1 MKLLTYLEGGA
12 PVTKGIKLITVLMV
26 SVFALGL
33 ASCATTPKE
42 QAAVEVQPS
51 EEELERQ
58 RQDELERQRLDE
70 LNRMREQEMAME
82 ETTAPPPSEEPTA
95 FTGEVSVELGT
106 VFFDFDKYDLRSDA
120 RDTLSANAD
129 WLKSNPGIQLQIEGH
144 CDIRGTEE
152 YNLALGERR
161 ANAVKSYLVSL
172 GVDEARLFTISYGEE
187 MLADSGLSSEAHA
200 KNRRAQF
207 KTATTQF

>member
-1 MKLLTYLEGGA
+1 M
-12 PVTKGIKLITVLMV
+12 I

-58 RQDELERQRLDE
+58 RQDELERQRVDE
-70 LNRMREQEMAME
+70 LEKMREQEMALA
-82 ETTAPPPSEEPTA
+82 ETEAAPEAAPAEEPPALT
-95 FTGEVSVELGT
+95 TEGGEVSVDLGT
-106 VFFDFDKYDLRSDA
+106 VYFDFDKYDLKPEA
-120 RDTLSANAD
+120 RDTLAVNAD
-129 WLKSNPGIQLQIEGH
+129 WLKANTGIQIQIEGH
-144 CDIRGTEE
+144 CDERGTVE

-161 ANAVKSYLVSL
+161 ANAVKNYLVSL

-187 MLADSGLSSEAHA
+187 MPADPGHNREAWA

>member
-1 MKLLTYLEGGA
+1 M
-12 PVTKGIKLITVLMV
+12 ISI
-26 SVFALGL
+26 FALGL

-58 RQDELERQRLDE
+58 RQEEMERQRQDE
-70 LNRMREQEMAME
+70 LDRMREQEMALA
-82 ETTAPPPSEEPTA
+82 ETEAAPPPAMEEPMATMPA
-95 FTGEVSVELGT
+95 DVSELGT
-106 VFFDFDKYDLRSDA
+106 VYFDFDKYDLRPDA
-120 RDTLSANAD
+120 RDTLAANAE
-129 WLKSNPGIQLQIEGH
+129 WLKSNSGIQIQIEGH
-144 CDIRGTEE
+144 CDERGTVE

-172 GVDEARLFTISYGEE
+172 GVDDARLFTISYGEE
-187 MLADSGLSSEAHA
+187 MPADPGHNQEAWA

>member
-1 MKLLTYLEGGA
+1 MK
-12 PVTKGIKLITVLMV
+12 KGINLITVLLI
-26 SVFALGL
+26 SVFVFGL

-58 RQDELERQRLDE
+58 RQDELERQRGDE
-70 LNRMREQEMAME
+70 LDRMREQEMALA
-82 ETTAPPPSEEPTA
+82 ETEAAPPPMEEPAA
-95 FTGEVSVELGT
+95 FTGEVPVELGS
-106 VFFDFDKYDLRSDA
+106 VYFDFDKYDLRSDA
-120 RDTLSANAD
+120 RETLSANAE
-129 WLKSNPGIQLQIEGH
+129 WLKSNSGIQIQIGGH
-144 CDIRGTEE
+144 CDARGTEE

-187 MLADSGLSSEAHA
+187 VPAESGSNEEAWA
-200 KNRRAQF
+200 KNRRAEF
-207 KTATTQF
+207 KTAATQF

>member
-1 MKLLTYLEGGA
+1 VK
-12 PVTKGIKLITVLMV
+12 KGIKLFTVLMV

-58 RQDELERQRLDE
+58 RQDELERQKLEELD
-70 LNRMREQEMAME
+70 RMREQEMALAE
-82 ETTAPPPSEEPTA
+82 AEAAPPSEEPAA
-95 FTGEVSVELGT
+95 FSSDVSAELGT
-106 VFFDFDKYDLRSDA
+106 VYFDFDKYELKSEA
-120 RDTLSANAD
+120 RDTLAANAE
-129 WLKSNPGIQLQIEGH
+129 WLKSNAGIQIQIEGH
-144 CDIRGTEE
+144 CDERGTEE

-161 ANAVKSYLVSL
+161 ANAVKSYMVSL

-187 MLADSGLSSEAHA
+187 MPADPGHDAAAWA

-207 KTATTQF
+207 KTAATQF

>member
-1 MKLLTYLEGGA
+1 M
-12 PVTKGIKLITVLMV
+12 I

-58 RQDELERQRLDE
+58 RQDELERQKLEE
-70 LNRMREQEMAME
+70 LARMREQEMALAE
-82 ETTAPPPSEEPTA
+82 AAPPA
-95 FTGEVSVELGT
+95 FTGDVSAELGT
-106 VFFDFDKYDLRSDA
+106 VYFDFDKYELRSDA
-120 RDTLSANAD
+120 RDTLAANAE
-129 WLKSNPGIQLQIEGH
+129 WLKSNPGIQIQIEGH
-144 CDIRGTEE
+144 CDERGTDE

-172 GVDEARLFTISYGEE
+172 GVGDARLFTISYGEE
-187 MLADSGLSSEAHA
+187 MPADTGHNRDAWA

-207 KTATTQF
+207 KTATTQL

>member
-1 MKLLTYLEGGA
+1 M
-12 PVTKGIKLITVLMV
+12 MV

-58 RQDELERQRLDE
+58 RQEELERQRLDE
-70 LNRMREQEMAME
+70 LDRMREQEMAMAAT
-82 ETTAPPPSEEPTA
+82 ETPAMAEEPAT
-95 FTGEVSVELGT
+95 FTGEVSAELGT
-106 VFFDFDKYDLRSDA
+106 VYFDFDKYDLRQDA

-129 WLKSNPGIQLQIEGH
+129 WLKSNPGLQLQIGGH
-144 CDIRGTEE
+144 CDTRGTEE

-187 MLADSGLSSEAHA
+187 MPADSGQDSAAHA